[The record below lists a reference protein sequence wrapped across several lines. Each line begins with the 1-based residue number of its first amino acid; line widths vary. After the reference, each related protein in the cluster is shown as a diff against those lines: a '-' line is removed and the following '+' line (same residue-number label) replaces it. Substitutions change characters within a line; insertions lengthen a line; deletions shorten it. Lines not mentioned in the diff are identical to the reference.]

1 MKNHKNNKENKIKI
15 TQVSRNYFPFF
26 GGVESVVRQIVH
38 SLPLDKFYAEI
49 ITCSNE
55 NKGYF
60 DVIKN
65 VHVRRCASLFEFKSN
80 PISPE
85 LIFRLSKIKTDV
97 LHYHHPFI
105 FSAIAHFI
113 ARPKYKK
120 LIATYHSDV
129 VKQKY
134 IMKFFQPIYE
144 KFLDKADKIHVLSP
158 NIIENSDT
166 LSKFREKCVV
176 IPYGIDLAKY
186 EEINFEEVKKIKEK
200 FPDKKIL
207 LFVGRLI
214 YYKGIPCLIEAMKNV
229 SKDAILVI
237 IGEGELQA
245 EFLEKTKEDNLQ
257 DRVFFKGRAADQELV
272 NYYHACD
279 AFIFPSIYQSEAFG
293 IAQLEAMACGKPVV
307 NTWLNTGV
315 NYVSIDKETGLT
327 VEPENVGQLAEA
339 INMLVSDDNLR
350 NRLGQNARKRA
361 EDIFSLPKVEGKY
374 VEFYASVL
382 E

>member
-1 MKNHKNNKENKIKI
+1 MKNKKIKI

-65 VHVRRCASLFEFKSN
+65 IHVRRCASLFEFKSN

-85 LIFRLSKIKTDV
+85 FIFRLSKVKTDV

-129 VKQKY
+129 IKQKH

-144 KFLDKADKIHVLSP
+144 KFLTKADKIHVLSP
-158 NIIENSDT
+158 NIIENSST
-166 LSKFREKCVV
+166 LSKFKDKCVV
-176 IPYGIDLAKY
+176 IPYGIDLAKFEKRD
-186 EEINFEEVKKIKEK
+186 EEKIQEIKER

-214 YYKGIPCLIEAMKNV
+214 YYKGIPCLIEAMKSV

-245 EFLEKTKEDNLQ
+245 EFLAKTKEYNLEE
-257 DRVFFKGRAADQELV
+257 RVFFKGRATDQELI
-272 NYYHACD
+272 NYYQACD

-293 IAQLEAMACGKPVV
+293 IVQLEAMACGKPVV

-327 VEPENVGQLAEA
+327 VEPENVAQLAEA
-339 INMLVSDDNLR
+339 INILVSDNNLR
-350 NRLGQNARKRA
+350 NKLGQNAKKRA
-361 EDIFSLPKVEGKY
+361 EDIFSLPKVEKKY
-374 VEFYASVL
+374 IEFYTSVL
-382 E
+382 D